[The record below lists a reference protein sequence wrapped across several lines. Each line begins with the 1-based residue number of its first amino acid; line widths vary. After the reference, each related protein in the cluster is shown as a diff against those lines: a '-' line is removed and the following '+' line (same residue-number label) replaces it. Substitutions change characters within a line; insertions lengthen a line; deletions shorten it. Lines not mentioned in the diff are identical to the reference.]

1 MKKGLTAEGS
11 GRVATYLSHGI
22 IHSYTLECNYN
33 TSKIGNEVPPTV
45 ENTLGQTQDFPVSA
59 PYNTSPE
66 KYTPQTYYGVG
77 RACLIAM
84 LDIRNINPCSR
95 IPNSKYQ
102 SLDKLRAV
110 VNKEVTLRKEFRLA
124 RMKQRSASIP
134 RQSKQQRNKS
144 FSDNL
149 SNQSIEGIWKRC
161 ASSFDKQITSSK
173 WELCADL
180 PLPLS
185 TQSSHSFDSADVES
199 SNQAVIIHDNQRND
213 KKNINT
219 TPTKNLDSNNGL
231 SIAKRVNLSLDVP
244 AKPPLPFPAIAKLP
258 RSRGTSGT
266 GTGIGTGGSGGDGV
280 YGILDSNDVSNKG
293 IGISNETCSNLSMLT
308 VDRELDELVA
318 SNPSKSKTSDINSND
333 YISMNREGKTITF
346 GSYVKSITKED
357 CVMDKTPLGTP
368 PRSRVSAI
376 RKAQGR
382 PASMQPQSSS
392 SSSSSPKSNH
402 LSTLGNAGKKVISM
416 QELEKVFINGSSPMN
431 GGGGNLSI
439 KFPNNINV

>member
-1 MKKGLTAEGS
+1 M
-11 GRVATYLSHGI
+11 
-22 IHSYTLECNYN
+22 
-33 TSKIGNEVPPTV
+33 GNEVPPTV

-59 PYNTSPE
+59 PYNMNPE
-66 KYTPQTYYGVG
+66 KYTPQSYYGVG

-102 SLDKLRAV
+102 SLDKLRAL

-124 RMKQRSASIP
+124 RMKQRSASVP
-134 RQSKQQRNKS
+134 RQSKQRDKS
-144 FSDNL
+144 SSDNL

-161 ASSFDKQITSSK
+161 VSSFDKQLTSSK
-173 WELCADL
+173 WELCVDL

-185 TQSSHSFDSADVES
+185 TPSHSFDSADAES
-199 SNQAVIIHDNQRND
+199 SNQAIITQDNQRND

-219 TPTKNLDSNNGL
+219 TPTKNLDSNNAL
-231 SIAKRVNLSLDVP
+231 SIAKHVNLSLDVP
-244 AKPPLPFPAIAKLP
+244 AKPPLPFPAIAKP
-258 RSRGTSGT
+258 SRSRGSS
-266 GTGIGTGGSGGDGV
+266 GTGIGTGGSGGGDGLF
-280 YGILDSNDVSNKG
+280 GILNSNDVSNKG
-293 IGISNETCSNLSMLT
+293 ISNGTCSNLSMLT

-318 SNPSKSKTSDINSND
+318 SNPSKSKSDINNKD

-346 GSYVKSITKED
+346 GSYVKSITQED

-368 PRSRVSAI
+368 PRSRVSVI

-382 PASMQPQSSS
+382 PTLSMQPQSSS
-392 SSSSSPKSNH
+392 SSSSSPNSNH

-416 QELEKVFINGSSPMN
+416 QELAKVFINGSSPMN

-439 KFPNNINV
+439 KIPNNINV